1 MIVGRFGEN
10 GELFFEIEL
19 IAANS
24 ERFAVEALLDTGFTT
39 GWLAINAQDIEAL
52 QWPAIAYEIEMKTAR
67 GDELFD
73 LYEGKVIIDRKEFTV
88 PVHVGDELPDI
99 LIGSQWLEIIEL
111 IVKKRKGILTLEIL
125 ASE

>member
-19 IAANS
+19 IATNG
-24 ERFAVEALLDTGFTT
+24 EQFAVEAILDTGFTT

-52 QWPAIAYEIEMKTAR
+52 QWFAIDYEIEMVTAR
-67 GDELFD
+67 GSEPFE
-73 LYEGKVIIDRKEFTV
+73 LYEGTVIIDSQEFTI

-99 LIGSQWLEIIEL
+99 LIGSQWLEMIEL
-111 IVKKRKGILTLEIL
+111 IVKKRQGILTLEVL
-125 ASE
+125 EDE

>member
-19 IAANS
+19 ITAND
-24 ERFAVEALLDTGFTT
+24 EHFAVEAILDTGFTT

-52 QWPAIAYEIEMKTAR
+52 QWLAIDYEIEMITAR
-67 GDELFD
+67 GSEPFE
-73 LYEGKVIIDRKEFTV
+73 LYEGTVIIDSQEFTI
-88 PVHVGDELPDI
+88 PVHVGEELPDI

-111 IVKKRKGILTLEIL
+111 IVKKQQGTLTLEVL
-125 ASE
+125 KGE